1 VARRDSA
8 LKGGAWV
15 LVVAFIGG
23 FGFLA
28 QRVFFK
34 AKSDLSQPAP
44 EPVPAE
50 LAPPPTAEERL
61 KKCEDAVEL
70 APAKG
75 WFDAT
80 SACEEAVRFL
90 PEPQAPAGP
99 PVEGDASS
107 ARSLARHART
117 QLECEQAI
125 NKALKFIDGGQVEE
139 AGFALGGVA
148 PGCALRRTAD
158 ELTAS
163 LKPELIRVAAAQC
176 EKRAEEGRWNG
187 TFDACERY
195 VELKYCPGPLKELEV
210 PKGKY
215 LDLYA
220 SASGKEKGR
229 GWRPE
234 DPLLVHFLAA
244 KQAAHS
250 QRGAWRCTTHFEPVK
265 PLVHPMF
272 IIRGSNAADDAVTPV
287 KRKVKK
293 PAAK

>member
-1 VARRDSA
+1 MV
-8 LKGGAWV
+8 
-15 LVVAFIGG
+15 VVATVAG

-34 AKSDLSQPAP
+34 VKSDLAEAKVEPAP
-44 EPVPAE
+44 AV

-61 KKCEDAVEL
+61 KKCQDAVEL
-70 APAKG
+70 AGAKG
-75 WFDAT
+75 WFEAT

-117 QLECEQAI
+117 QLECEQSL

-139 AGFALGGVA
+139 AGFALGAVA
-148 PGCALRRTAD
+148 SGCATKQRAD
-158 ELTAS
+158 ELAAS
-163 LKPELIRVAAAQC
+163 LKPELIRAAAAQC
-176 EKRAEEGRWNG
+176 EKRADEGRWNG

-195 VELKYCPGPLKELEV
+195 VELKYCPGDLKELEV

-215 LDLYA
+215 LDLYD
-220 SASGKEKGR
+220 SASGKQKGR
-229 GWRPE
+229 GWRPA

-244 KQAAHS
+244 KKAIHND
-250 QRGAWRCTTHFEPVK
+250 RGPWRCFTHFEPRR
-265 PLVHPMF
+265 PLHVMPP
-272 IIRGSNAADDAVTPV
+272 IIRGVDVMPVKQV
-287 KRKVKK
+287 KRKVKAAS
-293 PAAK
+293 PAK